1 MPVLVTD
8 ALVPAFAPWTAFGVV
23 VNESDWERTREILE
37 AVPYA
42 ERERLRRN
50 ARRVCRSA
58 ARAVPWHVQSVIDT
72 LTLGESHI
80 ATSME

>member
-8 ALVPAFAPWTAFGVV
+8 ALVPAFAPWTSFGVV

-42 ERERLRRN
+42 ER
-50 ARRVCRSA
+50 ARPPSGLECVEGGDA
-58 ARAVPWHVQSVIDT
+58 AVVGR
-72 LTLGESHI
+72 G
-80 ATSME
+80 